1 MFTLRAWCGTALAF
15 ALSLTLPVARADMI
29 TPASIPNPPSSVGS
43 ANYAPIYSP
52 GDVVTTQYKS
62 LGLNFSTGS
71 AMATAITSLNGV
83 SVWAPAALVAQPAI
97 QVAGSPPVNY
107 PVAEIYYG
115 GRWSGASLVL
125 PGTLTPAETSSVTM
139 EIIGR
144 GVGVSFYN
152 PNGGLLGTATAG
164 GIGPHGGQL
173 YTFTGSDIRSFDV
186 FAPIIDPIPNAP
198 PPNPA
203 WGVAEISF
211 GTLHA
216 PEPSSFVLA
225 GLGVLGLA
233 ARFGWRRLRPPT

>member
-1 MFTLRAWCGTALAF
+1 M
-15 ALSLTLPVARADMI
+15 VA
-29 TPASIPNPPSSVGS
+29 NPPFVKNPPTG
-43 ANYAPIYSP
+43 AIEYSGP
-52 GDVVTTQYKS
+52 WDK
-62 LGLNFSTGS
+62 
-71 AMATAITSLNGV
+71 
-83 SVWAPAALVAQPAI
+83 
-97 QVAGSPPVNY
+97 
-107 PVAEIYYG
+107 
-115 GRWSGASLVL
+115 ASLVL

-152 PNGGLLGTATAG
+152 PSGGLLGTVTAG

-203 WGVAEISF
+203 WGIAEISV

-216 PEPSSFVLA
+216 PEPSSLVLA

-233 ARFGWRRLRPPT
+233 ARFGWRRPRPTS

>member
-1 MFTLRAWCGTALAF
+1 MHTAKSQRWFILAVLVSF
-15 ALSLTLPVARADMI
+15 ATSTAQAEMI
-29 TPASIPNPPSSVGS
+29 TPDAIPNPPSAVGS
-43 ANYAPIYSP
+43 ANMTPVFSSNL
-52 GDVVTTQYKS
+52 VTTQYTGQ
-62 LGLNFSTGS
+62 GLNFSNQNFS
-71 AMATAITSLNGV
+71 LTAITQLNGV
-83 SVWAPAALVAQPAI
+83 AVWAPATLVVNPPFVRNPPIGAI
-97 QVAGSPPVNY
+97 DY
-107 PVAEIYYG
+107 
-115 GRWSGASLVL
+115 SGVWGKASLVL
-125 PGTLTPAETSSVTM
+125 PGTMTPAETSSVTL

-173 YTFTGSDIRSFDV
+173 YTFTGNDIRSFDV

-203 WGVAEISF
+203 WGVAAISF
-211 GTLHA
+211 STLHA

-233 ARFGWRRLRPPT
+233 ARFARRGRRPVS